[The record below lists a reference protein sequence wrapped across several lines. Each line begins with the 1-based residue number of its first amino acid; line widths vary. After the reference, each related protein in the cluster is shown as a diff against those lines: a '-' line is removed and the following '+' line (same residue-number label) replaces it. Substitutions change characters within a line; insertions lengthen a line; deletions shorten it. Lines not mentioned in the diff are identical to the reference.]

1 MRRNE
6 CMNFQNFIRKN
17 ASTIL
22 SIIGGIGVV
31 GTAILTAKATPKA
44 LEVIR
49 ADSRINHDGDPDAYT
64 VAEAIESSWSYFITP
79 AMSGVATLFCIFG
92 AGVLNK
98 KQVNSVL
105 AASGI
110 INGMY
115 KDYRQKNIELHG
127 LDTDKEIMA
136 SIAADEA
143 DTEVRVCAYDA
154 FGTSCLEFGDENYEK
169 ELFYEPISK
178 RYFWSTIPM
187 VLEAQ
192 YTVNRNLVLGGEI
205 SLNDYL
211 EFLRIDGVEGGDT
224 LLWAPC
230 DEYVWIDFMN
240 QITADARGNCIHVLN
255 VLNEPE
261 TLEYWN
267 KYLN

>member
-1 MRRNE
+1 
-6 CMNFQNFIRKN
+6 MNFQNFIRKN

-64 VAEAIESSWSYFITP
+64 VAEAIKSSWSYFITP

-143 DTEVRVCAYDA
+143 DTEVHVCAYDA

-178 RYFWSTIPM
+178 SISGRPFLWYWKLNIP
-187 VLEAQ
+187 
-192 YTVNRNLVLGGEI
+192 
-205 SLNDYL
+205 
-211 EFLRIDGVEGGDT
+211 
-224 LLWAPC
+224 
-230 DEYVWIDFMN
+230 
-240 QITADARGNCIHVLN
+240 
-255 VLNEPE
+255 
-261 TLEYWN
+261 
-267 KYLN
+267 

>member
-1 MRRNE
+1 MDIK
-6 CMNFQNFIRKN
+6 NFIRNN

-22 SIIGGIGVV
+22 TIAGGVGVV
-31 GTAILTAKATPKA
+31 ATAVLTAKATPKA

-64 VAEAIESSWSYFITP
+64 VAEAIESSWSYFIAP
-79 AMSGVATLFCIFG
+79 VASGGATLFCIFG
-92 AGVLNK
+92 AGILNRR
-98 KQVNSVL
+98 QVHSIV

-110 INGMY
+110 VSEMY
-115 KDYRQKNIELHG
+115 KDYRKKNIELHG
-127 LDTDKEIMA
+127 LDTDKEIME

-143 DTEVRVCAYDA
+143 DPEVRICAYDL
-154 FGTSCLEFGDENYEK
+154 FGTSCLEFGDEDERHGRT
-169 ELFYEPISK
+169 LFYEPISK
-178 RYFWSTIPM
+178 KYFWSTVPM

-211 EFLRIDGVEGGDT
+211 EFLRLDGVDGGDN

-230 DEYVWIDFMN
+230 DDYVWIDFFN
-240 QITADARGNCIHVLN
+240 HISTDDHGNRIHVLDVTN
-255 VLNEPE
+255 APE
-261 TLEYWN
+261 TIEYWN
-267 KYLN
+267 AYNGN